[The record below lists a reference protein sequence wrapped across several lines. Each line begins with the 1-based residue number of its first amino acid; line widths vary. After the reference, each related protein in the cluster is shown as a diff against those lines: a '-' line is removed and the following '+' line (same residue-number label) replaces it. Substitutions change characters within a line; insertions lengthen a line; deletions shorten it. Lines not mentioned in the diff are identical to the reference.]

1 MKLDFQ
7 LGNFIIHPTV
17 QVVSLYWNHHAFGV
31 FLLRLSLP
39 LGVFVFW
46 KMTSFEL
53 CSSTVPHRWV
63 TRPNSAPLRRHH
75 SSGPEKGRKGLHLRH
90 ISDYLS
96 CQWLIRVMALK
107 SSYKITI
114 NYSFN
119 RDQSCIKMG
128 FLSTRML
135 RYPGAFSLSRFL
147 CSERKKERLNG

>member
-7 LGNFIIHPTV
+7 LGNFIVHPTV

-31 FLLRLSLP
+31 FLLRRSAFSCFEKWLP
-39 LGVFVFW
+39 LN
-46 KMTSFEL
+46 
-53 CSSTVPHRWV
+53 CVPRWFLITEWPAQPRLPPAL
-63 TRPNSAPLRRHH
+63 TRTRCPAQR
-75 SSGPEKGRKGLHLRH
+75 GRKGLHLRH

-96 CQWLIRVMALK
+96 CQWLIHVMALK

-128 FLSTRML
+128 LLSTRML
-135 RYPGAFSLSRFL
+135 RYPGAFSLSLF
-147 CSERKKERLNG
+147 CVPRKKERLNG